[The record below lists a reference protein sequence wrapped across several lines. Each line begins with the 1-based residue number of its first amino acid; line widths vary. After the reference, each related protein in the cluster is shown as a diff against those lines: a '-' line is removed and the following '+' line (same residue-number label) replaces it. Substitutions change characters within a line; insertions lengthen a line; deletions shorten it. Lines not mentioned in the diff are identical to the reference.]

1 MKDENTLLI
10 GDITSWIDKLFIKN
24 HLKIKKHENG
34 KFIKLNK
41 NKKDHSQ

>member
-24 HLKIKKHENG
+24 HLTNMDLSQEILIVN
-34 KFIKLNK
+34 KF
-41 NKKDHSQ
+41 S